1 MKNEKQ
7 FEQGVIYLNFFDF
20 KYWLMHNLKL
30 TSLNTS
36 LDHCHDTLDVMII
49 DMSNKNNLID
59 NEDAERII
67 DYIKQNNM
75 LNVSDLNDIISYLI
89 INEDLNF
96 AKYEFTFSKV
106 N

>member
-7 FEQGVIYLNFFDF
+7 FEQGVVYLNFFDF
-20 KYWLMHNLKL
+20 KHWLMHNLKL
-30 TSLNTS
+30 ASLNTS
-36 LDHCHDTLDVMII
+36 LDHCHNALDVMII